1 MSFVSGQSNSSSLRQ
16 IWATDQRSWAS
27 RLYFF
32 PHERTIDQTAGNA
45 GMANLCAHGGRIH
58 EAELEERAQ

>member
-1 MSFVSGQSNSSSLRQ
+1 MSFVSEQSNSSPVRQ
-16 IWATDQRSWAS
+16 IWGTDQRSRAS
-27 RLYFF
+27 RRDFG

-45 GMANLCAHGGRIH
+45 SIANLCAPGSRIH